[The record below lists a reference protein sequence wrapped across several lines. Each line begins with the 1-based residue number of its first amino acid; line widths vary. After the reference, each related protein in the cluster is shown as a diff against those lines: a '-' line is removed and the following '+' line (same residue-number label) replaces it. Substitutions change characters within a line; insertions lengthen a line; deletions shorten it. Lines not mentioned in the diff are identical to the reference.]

1 MTIRP
6 AVFDSDI
13 PAFDK
18 TSVNKA
24 LAECV
29 YKVCG
34 ISRRRNSQKP
44 NYRNLRLLR
53 RSNRRPRNRRSAT
66 KRNEIPPPHVPPKD
80 AKAASR
86 A

>member
-1 MTIRP
+1 MADNRDHLTIDQICCKSRQP
-6 AVFDSDI
+6 ISVTVRKAEFDIDI

-34 ISRRRNSQKP
+34 ISR
-44 NYRNLRLLR
+44 
-53 RSNRRPRNRRSAT
+53 
-66 KRNEIPPPHVPPKD
+66 
-80 AKAASR
+80 
-86 A
+86 

>member
-1 MTIRP
+1 VTIRP

-34 ISRRRNSQKP
+34 ISRRCNAQEP

-53 RSNRRPRNRRSAT
+53 PRRHWPRCCAT
-66 KRNEIPPPHVPPKD
+66 KPSNELPPPHVPPK
-80 AKAASR
+80 A
-86 A
+86 